1 MGNGLKLVVKHA
13 LKKRDREQEKLRE
26 TIRYKASKRR
36 CNLYVKN
43 FPNQWKEQDLTNL
56 FKPYG
61 EIEKIRVDTS
71 PNGNAFAF
79 VCFKEPN
86 DAANAK

>member
-1 MGNGLKLVVKHA
+1 MGDGLKLVVKHA
-13 LKKRDREQEKLRE
+13 LKKSDREQEKLRE

-71 PNGNAFAF
+71 QNGNAFAF

-86 DAANAK
+86 DAA